1 MQSSEQNTNNTVPNG
16 TDQKRVEDFFL
27 HFQIKL
33 GKKKHASERGKR
45 ESVKN
50 ICSIAK
56 KE

>member
-33 GKKKHASERGKR
+33 GKKNTRAKEEKER
-45 ESVKN
+45 V
-50 ICSIAK
+50 
-56 KE
+56 